1 MRRRRKLSGADG
13 GGKRGLQVESSNAL
27 KSLVL
32 DATDNEQADLSGVNW
47 DAPADAVRCRH
58 GVRFKVVNPDVSQ
71 RLPFVS
77 TAPASQA
84 MRQLLL
90 AIGTGS
96 PVLVGGP
103 SGVGKTAFVR
113 RAAELMGQLEPVFLF
128 CDEQTDIKMLL
139 GAYVCGETVGE
150 FVWRPGVVTEAL
162 QKGRWLVL
170 EDVDR
175 VPSEVLAALL
185 PLSDSRRLVIPDR
198 NQCLSAHEDFRLF
211 GTLSCGSE
219 PVRWS
224 SHATKDGVQE
234 EATVAAEEGQ
244 NGGEDEEDESDTLL
258 AGDPGARGRVPALVS
273 AWARV
278 WLAPLQE
285 LHLAEVITGLFPE
298 LEPIQGQLLDS
309 ASALRLATEEAG
321 PRAMLGGLPATGP
334 RDLLRWCSR
343 LRLAKLVLSPSF
355 TEESRTALLREA
367 LQVILGRV
375 ADLRLRRAFLSCLAP
390 IWSLSSGI
398 AEALLQE
405 RPTVTLLPSSA
416 PEKVQIGSITLPLA
430 VQGEDPAVRCAP
442 FAYTSVHAR
451 ILQALASAI
460 RADEP
465 ALLVGDTGTGKTS
478 VVQHIGRLLGQEV
491 LVYNFNE
498 QSEST
503 ELIGGFRP
511 VDNVMQLMSELVELF
526 CSTFEKSF
534 SRRKNARL
542 LEKARGDFLGRRWA
556 SVLHSIGSVMS
567 KAQQSLSDPVTQA
580 SKGVKGTHLAAE
592 WEMVKDL
599 HRKAS
604 AVVAAGS
611 APRFE
616 FKEGLLVQV
625 LQDYVS
631 CLHPCA
637 GKDSY
642 WRSRTS
648 ELRTSFPEAPILLL
662 MLARR
667 SAACIVVILVSW
679 HSFLAFVTGSLA
691 REAVNRVARFARGF
705 GNEGRPAAK
714 TDEQQVKTKK
724 GLRTTKAAIQ
734 FFEKAKGYREGGD
747 NVKAVQMYRKAR
759 VAIGKAAGKG
769 SKDYARVCSDLAT
782 AYLDLDQ
789 QDRAADLYEESR
801 RAFESSVGTA
811 HAEYAGCLRNLARL
825 RRALGNIAEAETLLK
840 EASHIYAGD
849 LGSFHEEYALTLRS
863 LATLYQEQ
871 GQMELLQPILL
882 EEQRVRPPPAEA
894 EGEVS
899 TKGDDS
905 EVPWGCGAGCHRKKH
920 LCRELD
926 KLQGRRRENERERPL
941 RVQYRSLQS
950 LPFLCFLSG
959 VWMLEELP
967 PGIRARFTEI
977 FVDEAVC
984 VESLSEFCGQYAPS
998 VSPPKPRPLQAHD
1011 LKSKVFVVPTWCDI
1025 CKGVLV
1031 GHGFVCAGPC
1041 QMRCHRGLGAN
1052 GAENCKAELLMKKCE
1067 EVAHV
1072 QGQYQFGD
1080 VTKQIFRNE
1089 KQRIKDLVVTEFVKE
1104 QASFGKF
1111 DKLKAYSEAL
1121 QEWWDEDRVVRYM
1134 LFAIFSIELVLF
1146 VISYSS
1152 VFLCAWPVHGA
1163 SRAGRLAWL
1172 QAVSNCTSAAVFE
1185 GLLILLIHVLATQLL
1200 VYSDLVHSF
1209 VREILQINLSELQI
1223 DVGKAADAVTNITI
1237 HGLKTTACVACLGMA
1252 LWMRAV
1258 QLVYDYMISAS

>member
-1 MRRRRKLSGADG
+1 
-13 GGKRGLQVESSNAL
+13 
-27 KSLVL
+27 
-32 DATDNEQADLSGVNW
+32 
-47 DAPADAVRCRH
+47 
-58 GVRFKVVNPDVSQ
+58 
-71 RLPFVS
+71 
-77 TAPASQA
+77 
-84 MRQLLL
+84 
-90 AIGTGS
+90 
-96 PVLVGGP
+96 
-103 SGVGKTAFVR
+103 
-113 RAAELMGQLEPVFLF
+113 
-128 CDEQTDIKMLL
+128 
-139 GAYVCGETVGE
+139 
-150 FVWRPGVVTEAL
+150 
-162 QKGRWLVL
+162 
-170 EDVDR
+170 
-175 VPSEVLAALL
+175 
-185 PLSDSRRLVIPDR
+185 
-198 NQCLSAHEDFRLF
+198 
-211 GTLSCGSE
+211 
-219 PVRWS
+219 
-224 SHATKDGVQE
+224 
-234 EATVAAEEGQ
+234 
-244 NGGEDEEDESDTLL
+244 
-258 AGDPGARGRVPALVS
+258 
-273 AWARV
+273 
-278 WLAPLQE
+278 
-285 LHLAEVITGLFPE
+285 
-298 LEPIQGQLLDS
+298 
-309 ASALRLATEEAG
+309 
-321 PRAMLGGLPATGP
+321 
-334 RDLLRWCSR
+334 
-343 LRLAKLVLSPSF
+343 
-355 TEESRTALLREA
+355 
-367 LQVILGRV
+367 VILGRV

-390 IWSLSSGI
+390 IWSLGSGI

-405 RPTVTLLPSSA
+405 RPTVTLLLSSA

-592 WEMVKDL
+592 WERVQDL

-604 AVVAAGS
+604 TVVAAGS

-616 FKEGLLVQV
+616 FKEGLLVQALRSGAWVV
-625 LQDYVS
+625 LDEIN
-631 CLHPCA
+631 L
-637 GKDSY
+637 
-642 WRSRTS
+642 
-648 ELRTSFPEAPILLL
+648 AP
-662 MLARR
+662 
-667 SAACIVVILVSW
+667 
-679 HSFLAFVTGSLA
+679 
-691 REAVNRVARFARGF
+691 
-705 GNEGRPAAK
+705 
-714 TDEQQVKTKK
+714 
-724 GLRTTKAAIQ
+724 
-734 FFEKAKGYREGGD
+734 
-747 NVKAVQMYRKAR
+747 
-759 VAIGKAAGKG
+759 
-769 SKDYARVCSDLAT
+769 SDL
-782 AYLDLDQ
+782 L
-789 QDRAADLYEESR
+789 
-801 RAFESSVGTA
+801 
-811 HAEYAGCLRNLARL
+811 
-825 RRALGNIAEAETLLK
+825 
-840 EASHIYAGD
+840 
-849 LGSFHEEYALTLRS
+849 
-863 LATLYQEQ
+863 
-871 GQMELLQPILL
+871 
-882 EEQRVRPPPAEA
+882 QRVQGLIERSSGSHLALPESGDEHVVPHPEFRLFACMNPPRLPPPAEA
-894 EGEVS
+894 EGEE
-899 TKGDDS
+899 D
-905 EVPWGCGAGCHRKKH
+905 VPMSRAGQAAGKK
-920 LCRELD
+920 
-926 KLQGRRRENERERPL
+926 
-941 RVQYRSLQS
+941 
-950 LPFLCFLSG
+950 
-959 VWMLEELP
+959 ELP

-977 FVDEAVC
+977 FVDE
-984 VESLSEFCGQYAPS
+984 EFISRCYFAQAASVLVTQCATASWPRRSRSPMS

-1011 LKSKVFVVPTWCDI
+1011 LKKKVFVVPTWCDI

-1134 LFAIFSIELVLF
+1134 LFAIASIELVLL

-1185 GLLILLIHVLATQLL
+1185 GLLLLLIHVLATQLL

-1237 HGLKTTACVACLGMA
+1237 HGLKTTACIACLGMA

-1258 QLVYDYMISAS
+1258 QLVYDNSHP